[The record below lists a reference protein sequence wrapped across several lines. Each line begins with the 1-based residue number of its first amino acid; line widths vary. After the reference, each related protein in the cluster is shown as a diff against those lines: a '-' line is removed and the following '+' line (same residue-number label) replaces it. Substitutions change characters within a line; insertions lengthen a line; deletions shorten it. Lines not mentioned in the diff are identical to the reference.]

1 LSLANRISAFNRR
14 RKWKQF
20 ESLFDPGQRILDV
33 GYTDH
38 EYSDVENF
46 LEKHHPNPE
55 RIVALGIHKPRE
67 FHRRYPAVR
76 VVAYDGGRFPFADAS
91 FDVCWANAVIEHV
104 GPRQRQLEF
113 LREINRVSRSAF
125 VTTPNRH
132 FPVEVH
138 TKTPLLHFLP
148 QPWFDSYLRA
158 VGKGWAAGDYMH
170 LLSLNDVRSLLA
182 EAGVASYRIRRNR
195 LGPFTMDFAISW
207 GSPAAR

>member
-14 RKWKQF
+14 RKWRQF
-20 ESLFDPGQRILDV
+20 EALFESGQSILDV

-38 EYSDVENF
+38 EYSEVENF
-46 LEKHHPNPE
+46 LEKNHPNPE

-67 FHRRYPAVR
+67 FHIRYPSVR
-76 VVAYDGGRFPFADAS
+76 VVAYDGGRFPFADRS

-104 GPRQRQLEF
+104 GPRPRQLEF
-113 LREINRVSRSAF
+113 LREIRRVSRSAF

-148 QPWFDSYLRA
+148 QRWFDAYLRA

-170 LLSLNDVRSLLA
+170 LLSLSELRSLLA
-182 EAGVASYRIRRNR
+182 EAGVDSYQIRKNR
-195 LGPFTMDFAISW
+195 LGPFTMDFAVSW
-207 GSPAAR
+207 GSPA